1 VQKVRTLYVIVLASW
16 HLQKKVAILHVCLD
30 SVSVIEGSS
39 ILDDECSWIRMP
51 NALARYLTTPNI

>member
-1 VQKVRTLYVIVLASW
+1 
-16 HLQKKVAILHVCLD
+16 LD

-39 ILDDECSWIRMP
+39 ILGDECSWIRMP